1 MNPIEYIKPI
11 EYIQGAPMV
20 DPEKRKK
27 QKTGRIKTVYLRG
40 VMRFCATYMDAAG
53 RVRQR
58 ICSTLE
64 QAIHI
69 MHIAGYNEL

>member
-1 MNPIEYIKPI
+1 MNPI

-27 QKTGRIKTVYLRG
+27 QNTGRITTVYLRG
-40 VMRFCATYMDAAG
+40 VMRYCATYTDAAG

-64 QAIHI
+64 YARKI
-69 MHIAGYNEL
+69 MYNAGYNEL

>member
-1 MNPIEYIKPI
+1 MNPI

-27 QKTGRIKTVYLRG
+27 QKTGRITTVYLRG
-40 VMRFCATYMDAAG
+40 VMRFCATYMDASG

-64 QAIHI
+64 QAKHI
-69 MHIAGYNEL
+69 MYFAGYNEL